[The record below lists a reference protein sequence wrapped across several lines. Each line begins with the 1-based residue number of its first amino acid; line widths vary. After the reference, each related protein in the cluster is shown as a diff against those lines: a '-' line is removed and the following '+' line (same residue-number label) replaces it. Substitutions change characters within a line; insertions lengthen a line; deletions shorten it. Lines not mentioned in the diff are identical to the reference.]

1 MDDLDD
7 LLDEIEKSFE
17 TPTNVKKVT
26 KCSKSKVFNNV
37 VKQSS
42 LDDDINEIL
51 KETQPSN
58 FFNQSVKQTKLKKP
72 VQHKSTTLKC
82 IQIYLGGSRSEKG
95 ACTVKQIRTCDN
107 LRCTSCDFKV
117 LQVDDHVWSK
127 DTNYLFLRNNMP
139 DLHRL
144 SSNLLYEKGYRAYA
158 CQCSWRSVTKQQLK
172 CHQLKWV
179 CAKH

>member
-26 KCSKSKVFNNV
+26 RSSKSKVSNNV
-37 VKQSS
+37 VKQCS
-42 LDDDINEIL
+42 LDEEINEIL
-51 KETQPSN
+51 RETQPSTV
-58 FFNQSVKQTKLKKP
+58 FNHTANKIKLKKQ
-72 VQHKSTTLKC
+72 VQQRNSSLKC
-82 IQIYLGGSRSEKG
+82 TQIYLGGSRSVKG
-95 ACTVKQIRTCDN
+95 DCNARQIRTCNN

-117 LQVDDHVWSK
+117 VQVDDYLWSK

-139 DLHRL
+139 DMHRL
-144 SSNLLYEKGYRAYA
+144 SSNLIYEKGYRAYA
-158 CQCSWRSVTKQQLK
+158 CQCSWRSIKEQKLK
-172 CHQLKWV
+172 CSQLKWV